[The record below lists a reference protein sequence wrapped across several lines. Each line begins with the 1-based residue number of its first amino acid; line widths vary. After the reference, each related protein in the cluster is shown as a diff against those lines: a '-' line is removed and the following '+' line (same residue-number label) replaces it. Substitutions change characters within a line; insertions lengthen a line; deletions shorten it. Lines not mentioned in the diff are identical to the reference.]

1 MQLQL
6 ELDGINVALVIKG
19 YTKSDRTEY
28 GCTWCTVDYSFKDK
42 PWLCYEKRNAEIL
55 TAEEVDF
62 LTVKLKELLDG
73 QINETIR
80 VDFIEPDFQFELY
93 RCENEVCMDWKVYF
107 WHPQKGLTGNS
118 LSVLLCR
125 TEIEKF
131 WEYLT
136 GVQQNT
142 KEKR

>member
-6 ELDGINVALVIKG
+6 KLDGINVTLVING
-19 YTKSDRTEY
+19 YTTSDRTEY

-55 TAEEVDF
+55 TAAEVDF